1 MNQIMQRPLF
11 RQMGGPAQP
20 MAQDMQAPI
29 QQAEAEGEAIGQE
42 VATRTMDNIDSATD
56 VKSAIDA
63 LRGNSAPLEAR
74 YQELAGFVGER
85 DAAQTPESVL
95 ALTQPAIMMTEQGAL
110 DSGIGELMQKL
121 EGNTPMT
128 QGMDSGLGALM
139 MQGAGNTPPQN
150 FRQGGPVVVQGF
162 QTGGIAERAKA
173 LQSEF
178 LPLYQSISGSPEQRE
193 AELEKDR
200 KMARSQMLFDI
211 AKAGLAF
218 AGETQGSSVA
228 ERLANALNRA
238 GTLDSISQ
246 RAGGMRALEKQADAE
261 DKATRSAA
269 LSTAIGEASSQVRAQ
284 EALALAQAKQ
294 DEETIKDVPLSIW
307 NTLDEE
313 TKNRILLGK
322 ESTVNGVPLSIYET
336 LTDDQKLVVLNV
348 KSKEAGVVKGIPLS
362 IFERLTTD
370 EKNRVLMGDPQG
382 VNGVPRDIY
391 DKLTDTEKKGVLG
404 VVTGPVKGVPF
415 EVYEKLTAQQQE
427 RLLLGDPQGV
437 NGVPMSIFNT
447 LSDEEKKAVLGVAK
461 DVKGVPMSVYEK
473 LTPDEQKRL
482 LLGDPQG
489 VNGVPRDIYNKLSV
503 MAQKKVLGTGDDPIR
518 GLPREIFNSLSEDEQ
533 KRFILGDEA
542 GVKGIPRDI
551 YDKLSADAQALIVDP
566 VAQAEQELAA
576 EIAREDRAELREQN
590 RYLQDRADQIAD
602 FDKRVNAEIDKE
614 NRELNRTLD
623 AEARAMLY
631 FEKRL
636 LLQQIADV
644 DAEERALKRELSA
657 EERANIEARA
667 RLNLQEE
674 MKIRAE
680 IRALKNRDNIEVREV
695 DGQLVVFDKT
705 KPDQEP
711 TVVFGEASVPD
722 PEYRAF
728 TLEQNGKVIQV
739 VEDINTTAGKA
750 LLAKVNEQQAAGKA
764 SNMQRIST
772 ATTRPQGYLIPEK
785 GVFMSYDG
793 GKTYVDD
800 EGVRQNMPGTAQ
812 SVSDTISYE
821 VHKTERLRA
830 NAIKTLEELDTEL
843 IAGGDFTED
852 EQRLVRNAYES
863 ARKGTGL
870 WSKVLA
876 GVDAVVGGVTG
887 KKVAVETQD
896 ARQFVRM
903 VRVLGRSAL
912 SVSPR
917 FAVADL
923 ATTEQLFPNEQT
935 LIANP
940 QTEARKLLLLKKEI
954 NLEKTR
960 ILSKIASGD
969 PISKTD
975 MATFNQKL
983 FEIDRLNKM
992 LGPIDT
998 IFSNVGTNEINPEA
1012 QRIFNEALQ
1021 QGQGTAGDRAGVNN

>member
-11 RQMGGPAQP
+11 RQTGGPAQP

-63 LRGNSAPLEAR
+63 LRGNAAPLEAR

-162 QTGGIAERAKA
+162 QTGGIAEGAA
-173 LQSEF
+173 AYMPQFQE
-178 LPLYQSISGSPEQRE
+178 LYASVLGDQASRD
-193 AELEKDR
+193 AELAER
-200 KMARSQMLFDI
+200 KKMTKAQMLFDL
-211 AKAGLAF
+211 AQAGLAF

-228 ERLANALNRA
+228 ERLANATSRTQLFDKLGTRA
-238 GTLDSISQ
+238 
-246 RAGGMRALEKQADAE
+246 AGQLEAKQALGKEKQQMDL
-261 DKATRSAA
+261 AA
-269 LSTAIGEASSQVRAQ
+269 LQSSIAAASSDAQ
-284 EALALAQAKQ
+284 AEAALAKARATVTAPKNIRLGEGDILVDPQGKVIARGNEKNEILTLGEGQIAYGEDGSEIARGPAKQ
-294 DEETIKDVPLSIW
+294 KAYTLSAGQTVFGADGEVIASKPDTYQLPEGSIVVDAKG
-307 NTLDEE
+307 NIIAQGNKKPAKTH
-313 TKNRILLGK
+313 LLGK
-322 ESTVNGVPLSIYET
+322 DQILVDSNGNTIAKGTETKQTVTVGTGQQVIDVNTNEVIAEGRPKFENVTFYKISEGKLLSETVNVGTEEGFEEATRLMDQGYVSNDMEARAFI
-336 LTDDQKLVVLNV
+336 DQKN
-348 KSKEAGVVKGIPLS
+348 
-362 IFERLTTD
+362 
-370 EKNRVLMGDPQG
+370 
-382 VNGVPRDIY
+382 
-391 DKLTDTEKKGVLG
+391 
-404 VVTGPVKGVPF
+404 
-415 EVYEKLTAQQQE
+415 
-427 RLLLGDPQGV
+427 
-437 NGVPMSIFNT
+437 
-447 LSDEEKKAVLGVAK
+447 EE
-461 DVKGVPMSVYEK
+461 
-473 LTPDEQKRL
+473 
-482 LLGDPQG
+482 
-489 VNGVPRDIYNKLSV
+489 
-503 MAQKKVLGTGDDPIR
+503 
-518 GLPREIFNSLSEDEQ
+518 
-533 KRFILGDEA
+533 
-542 GVKGIPRDI
+542 
-551 YDKLSADAQALIVDP
+551 
-566 VAQAEQELAA
+566 
-576 EIAREDRAELREQN
+576 N
-590 RYLQDRADQIAD
+590 RYQRDRADQIAD
-602 FDKRVNAEIDKE
+602 FDKQVNAEIDKE

-623 AEARAMLY
+623 TEERAMLY

-644 DAEERALKRELSA
+644 DAEERALDRELRK

-680 IRALKNRDNIEVREV
+680 LRALKNRDNIEVREV

-728 TLEQNGKVIQV
+728 SLEQNGKVIQV
-739 VEDINTTAGKA
+739 VEDINTIAGKA
-750 LLAKVNEQQAAGKA
+750 LLAKVNEQQAAGKD

-772 ATTRPQGYLIPEK
+772 AITRPQGYLIPEK

-830 NAIKTLEELDTEL
+830 NAIKALEELDSEL

-870 WSKVLA
+870 WSKVIA
-876 GVDAVVGGVTG
+876 GIDALVGGVTG

-903 VRVLGRSAL
+903 VRILGRSAL
-912 SVSPR
+912 SVSPK
-917 FAVADL
+917 FPQGEL
-923 ATTEQLFPNEQT
+923 IQNQTLFPNEET

-998 IFSNVGTNEINPEA
+998 IFSNVGTNEVNPEA
-1012 QRIFNEALQ
+1012 QRIFDEALQ
-1021 QGQGTAGDRAGVNN
+1021 KGQGSAGDRAGVNN